1 MFFWCA
7 QFFGVQNGAVP
18 VAKATHNES
27 YMANNQLAQWN
38 GEGKTVNA
46 SYKTN
51 FLKTGT
57 NVWVKGARPV
67 GIQHPL

>member
-1 MFFWCA
+1 MLQRAYVVCKWCA
-7 QFFGVQNGAVP
+7 AARTPQT
-18 VAKATHNES
+18 AKATHNES

-51 FLKTGT
+51 FLKTTT
-57 NVWVKGARPV
+57 NVWVKGARPFK
-67 GIQHPL
+67 IP